1 MTANLPIS
9 SSVIANSITCLHPA
23 MMPFLVQ
30 SNPNGESTNKSPVP
44 CLPVSWNRSS
54 SNFPN
59 QFTTAVPDHAARMTR
74 GDITEAVGVAVLALS
89 IAACVMIW
97 YF

>member
-1 MTANLPIS
+1 
-9 SSVIANSITCLHPA
+9 
-23 MMPFLVQ
+23 
-30 SNPNGESTNKSPVP
+30 
-44 CLPVSWNRSS
+44 
-54 SNFPN
+54 
-59 QFTTAVPDHAARMTR
+59 MTR